1 MKNENFY
8 KKKVQEASETKYD
21 ISEQHSPVMRNISKM
36 FKMVYGENPKKFN
49 TVKNMLFYTGG
60 YPTPNSPAKL
70 EVLLEQFIS
79 SYIYLS
85 ILKKDGDFVRTLANN
100 GIKISI
106 DESLLKDG
114 SVDLYPKQFKK
125 FIKMWKQ
132 VYGDDEVPKSKHEL
146 LNLLMDKAL
155 NEQRIINEMNDQIK
169 VIDAEQV
176 QQECEV
182 EKPYFMKAVSLKYK
196 TLKNKPIEDDIKKI
210 EDTPPKLQEAI
221 IDLF

>member
-1 MKNENFY
+1 MKNETFY

-60 YPTPNSPAKL
+60 YPTPNTPAKL
-70 EVLLEQFIS
+70 DVLIEQFVAT
-79 SYIYLS
+79 YKYLA
-85 ILKKDGDFVRTLANN
+85 ILNKHHDIARKLLNN
-100 GIKISI
+100 GIHIEINSNVLHDGTLNIS
-106 DESLLKDG
+106 
-114 SVDLYPKQFKK
+114 PKQFKK
-125 FIKMWKQ
+125 FIKSYKR
-132 VYGDDEVPKSKHEL
+132 VFGDVELPKTQHEL
-146 LNLLMDKAL
+146 LNMMIDKAL